1 VRCRWCNANMSILF
15 QMSGFPRFTHVGSPP
30 ISADRGVDKQGD
42 PFKSRPP
49 LLPFFLFYIC
59 CLFFSFFRP
68 QRKKKGRCERHP
80 VSSSITLSFFVI
92 ASSVQFAVR
101 RLIIIFADDLQSP
114 PFAPLQILHNQLQ
127 KKKPAHSLQPF
138 CCAVGLHRLQQ
149 PLLLPACPVELAIS
163 QTFTTALSRIFRF
176 VIRTIKYIA

>member
-1 VRCRWCNANMSILF
+1 MSILF

-80 VSSSITLSFFVI
+80 VSSSITLSFFVV

-127 KKKPAHSLQPF
+127 KKKTRPF
-138 CCAVGLHRLQQ
+138 TST
-149 PLLLPACPVELAIS
+149 LLLCCRPS
-163 QTFTTALSRIFRF
+163 QTSTAFVASCLPRRTRHFPNIHDCPFQDLPFRYSHYQ
-176 VIRTIKYIA
+176 VHSIVK